1 MNRLRRHKLKTL
13 FNLPTKII
21 EADQGYVEAITNI
34 VNHYKN
40 PQLVVCRKSFTTL
53 SPFFKYYTFDSDERS
68 DHLAEINDLSRQ
80 GFDTI
85 IGIGGGSKMDI
96 AKLIRAKIA
105 TGMNIYESFY
115 DEIGLLDLPIKHD
128 VKLILIPTT
137 AGSGSEVSRGAMLYD
152 KASGR
157 KRLIAGR
164 ALMADYAILDP
175 ALTLSLPKEQTF
187 YCGMDALAHAIE
199 SYYSTNANPFM
210 QTFAVRA
217 INNIIGVFNGV
228 LKYPEN
234 IEYRKAMLYA
244 SCFAGITIS
253 AGLGLC
259 HSVAHAVSAL
269 TDISHGMAVA
279 SCLLPVMSF
288 NSKRTPSMQSDKI
301 LWCRWL
307 YDRISEL
314 FNTHGRVMC
323 NIKPEQIP
331 MIADFA
337 YKDHC
342 HKTNP
347 VLVTYDDVIDLISS
361 IFTDKIEI
369 N

>member
-1 MNRLRRHKLKTL
+1 MKIL
-13 FNLPTKII
+13 FNLPTTII
-21 EADQGYVEAITNI
+21 DADLGYVEVVNQLISPNKNI
-34 VNHYKN
+34 
-40 PQLVVCRKSFTTL
+40 LVVCSKRFL
-53 SPFFKYYTFDSDERS
+53 SDKIQAVDHYCFDSDERT
-68 DHLAEINDLSRQ
+68 DDIVFIDDLSRQ
-80 GFDTI
+80 GFDTV
-85 IGIGGGSKMDI
+85 IGIGGGSKMDV

-115 DEIGLLDLPIKHD
+115 DEIGLLDLPIKRD

-137 AGSGSEVSRGAMLYD
+137 AGSGSEVSRGAIVYD

-175 ALTLSLPKEQTF
+175 VLTLLLSKEQTF

-199 SYYSTNANPFM
+199 SYYSTNANPFT
-210 QTFAVRA
+210 QTWAASA
-217 INNIIGVFNGV
+217 IKNILVVFNNV
-228 LKYPEN
+228 LKYSDN

-244 SCFAGITIS
+244 SCFAGISIS

-259 HSVAHAVSAL
+259 HSIAHAVSAL
-269 TDISHGMAVA
+269 EDISHGMAVA
-279 SCLLPVMSF
+279 SCLLPVILF
-288 NSKRTPSMQSDKI
+288 NRNRTQSMQSNEISRVD
-301 LWCRWL
+301 WL
-307 YDRISEL
+307 YNRISEL
-314 FNTHGRVMC
+314 FETHGRVIC

-342 HKTNP
+342 HKTNT
-347 VLVTYDDVIDLISS
+347 VTVTYDDVIDLVSS
-361 IFTDKIEI
+361 IY
-369 N
+369 